1 MSPKDPRERDTV
13 EVGSEERGLHLA
25 ELCDHQYWPSSMEG
39 SPTLSLGL
47 KMLPWV
53 KCLPLPDTPPKRF
66 TLYLKP
72 SEKQVVIPIFQES
85 RRSERFKE
93 LPLFTQRARNRYNSR
108 PELLMKPWGLPERS
122 WGLRWCVNFR
132 APGEALSH
140 AFIHSIN
147 NYSTT
152 MFQTVLWGRGEE
164 MEGRGQVRVGR
175 DL

>member
-1 MSPKDPRERDTV
+1 MGAARKE
-13 EVGSEERGLHLA
+13 
-25 ELCDHQYWPSSMEG
+25 
-39 SPTLSLGL
+39 LGL
-47 KMLPWV
+47 KMV
-53 KCLPLPDTPPKRF
+53 
-66 TLYLKP
+66 
-72 SEKQVVIPIFQES
+72 
-85 RRSERFKE
+85 
-93 LPLFTQRARNRYNSR
+93 
-108 PELLMKPWGLPERS
+108 
-122 WGLRWCVNFR
+122 VNFR